1 MDIIISDQNR
11 TETIQL
17 PIIPEQLEVSFPHN
31 NEVFSTVD
39 GGDINLIGRPGLKS
53 VTISSWLPGKAYP
66 FAKSTL
72 LMYEGKEFFV
82 KYKRTRKPIRVVIV
96 NNNGYTYHNELYA
109 IEEFS
114 FGYDRVGD
122 MPYTL
127 VLKQFVPSKVIT

>member
-1 MDIIISDQNR
+1 MEIIISNENR

-17 PIIPEQLEVSFPHN
+17 PIIPESLEVAFPHN
-31 NEVFSTVD
+31 NEVFTTVD

-53 VTISSWLPGKAYP
+53 ITLSSWLPGKEYT
-66 FAKSTL
+66 FAKSPL

-82 KYKRTRKPIRVVIV
+82 KYKRTRKPVRVVIV